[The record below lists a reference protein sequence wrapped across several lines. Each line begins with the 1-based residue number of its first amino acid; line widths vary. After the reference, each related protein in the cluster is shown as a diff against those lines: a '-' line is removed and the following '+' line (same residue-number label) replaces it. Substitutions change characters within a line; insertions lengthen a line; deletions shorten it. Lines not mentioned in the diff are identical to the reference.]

1 MEDKGNLEI
10 LAEKIEDF
18 VKEQGYEVRNIGVK
32 SENISVYY
40 EGSGTSVVGE
50 INFNCNLER
59 WIDSS

>member
-40 EGSGTSVVGE
+40 EGSGRSVVGE